1 MRNVT
6 EWADVEIDET
16 SANNIIHNTHSYDD
30 INSKKIEEF
39 Y

>member
-1 MRNVT
+1 MRHVT

-16 SANNIIHNTHSYDD
+16 SVNNIIHNTHSYIEID
-30 INSKKIEEF
+30 SKKIEEF